1 MHPLSIPC
9 IALAA
14 FNAAVG
20 AYYLYLWRRR
30 PASGEYI
37 SFALLCCCVALY
49 DSFTAGLYSAESLA
63 EGIFWQRLQL
73 DGMLALSVAL
83 CWFAGIFTDRQG
95 DRVLRAAIVWCT
107 VLLLAALVAGPELT
121 LSPANPIVVQ
131 VDVPGLPTIT
141 YYEAAMGPI
150 YQLGSLTAI
159 LLFPYLLWCVY
170 DSWRRSG
177 DRLLLPALAGLAVYF
192 AGVVSDLL
200 VSLRVYEFV
209 YVSEYAFLGITVAM
223 TYALLERY
231 VAVQAAYER
240 LNAGLERQVRDRTA
254 EIAATLARVKKLE
267 GIVPIC
273 MSCKR
278 IRDDKASW
286 QLLETYLSEHTD
298 AMFSHGVCPECK
310 EKFIR
315 EFERKK
321 HQRTEP

>member
-30 PASGEYI
+30 PAAGEYV
-37 SFALLCCCVALY
+37 SFGLLCCCVALY
-49 DSFTAGLYSAESLA
+49 DGFTAGLYSAETLA
-63 EGIFWQRLQL
+63 EGLFWQRLQL
-73 DGMLALSVAL
+73 DGMLAVSALL
-83 CWFAGIFTDRQG
+83 CWFIGIFTDRQG

-107 VLLLAALVAGPELT
+107 VLLLAALAAGPGLT
-121 LSPANPIVVQ
+121 LSPADPIVAQ
-131 VDVPGLPTIT
+131 VDVPFLPTIT

-150 YQLGSLTAI
+150 YQLGSLTAV

-170 DSWRRSG
+170 DRWRRTR

-192 AGVVSDLL
+192 GGVVSDLL

-231 VAVQAAYER
+231 VAAQTAFEQ
-240 LNAGLERQVRDRTA
+240 LNASLERQVRDRTA

-278 IRDDKASW
+278 IRDDRSSW
-286 QLLETYLSEHTD
+286 HLLETYISEHTD

-315 EFERKK
+315 EFEKKK
-321 HQRTEP
+321 HQRPGS